1 MNEFDKKEILI
12 TQRARMY
19 MEKLSKGIS
28 PIDDS
33 TIEND
38 SVLNNSKVRNCF
50 KYLIGVLETYEEAL
64 EGVAEP
70 QKQVFTKKKKPFHL
84 RFEER
89 LMIPISDKKL
99 KTGDFVKNINTL
111 IDENVMRRLKIS
123 SVNKWLIKKGFLE
136 TVAGIDGKNHKCP
149 TETGVEIG
157 ISKEKYM
164 SKTGFPYL
172 AVLLDRNAQQIV
184 ADNIEE
190 IIEINNM
197 KKK

>member
-1 MNEFDKKEILI
+1 
-12 TQRARMY
+12 
-19 MEKLSKGIS
+19 
-28 PIDDS
+28 
-33 TIEND
+33 
-38 SVLNNSKVRNCF
+38 
-50 KYLIGVLETYEEAL
+50 
-64 EGVAEP
+64 
-70 QKQVFTKKKKPFHL
+70 
-84 RFEER
+84 
-89 LMIPISDKKL
+89 MIPISDKKL
-99 KTGDFVKNINTL
+99 KTGDFVKIINTL

-136 TVAGIDGKNHKCP
+136 TVAGIDGKNHKWP
-149 TETGVEIG
+149 TEAGVEIG

-164 SKTGFPYL
+164 SKTGFPYF